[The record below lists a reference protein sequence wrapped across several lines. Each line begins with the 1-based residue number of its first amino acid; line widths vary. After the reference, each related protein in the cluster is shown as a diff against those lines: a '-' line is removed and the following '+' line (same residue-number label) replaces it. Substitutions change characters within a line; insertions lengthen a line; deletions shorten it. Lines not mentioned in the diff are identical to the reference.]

1 MEKPEGFS
9 EEVWRTFSVFKKM
22 TRIQLEGN
30 TLQENHLQLKKK

>member
-22 TRIQLEGN
+22 TRIQLVRGKC
-30 TLQENHLQLKKK
+30 TPGKSPTT